1 MFYHLKK
8 TLVIINLLLPAT
20 IPLAKAK
27 PFTELFNGKNLNGWK
42 GDPELWT
49 VKDGLI
55 VGSSQQKKLKFSS
68 FLIWRK
74 GKVGDFELEYQ
85 CKVEGKNNSGVMYRS
100 VLHPN
105 IKWEMNGN
113 QIDVHPKPPFCAM
126 LYSQGTGRNIV
137 AKRGTKVIV
146 DATGKPKVIEKLGP
160 VKEVDISKW
169 NTYRVVAKGN
179 HIQHYLNGE
188 LAIDLIDKHPEVRL
202 KGLIGLQLHGGPP
215 MKVYFK
221 SIRLKKL

>member
-8 TLVIINLLLPAT
+8 NLVIISLLLPAT
-20 IPLAKAK
+20 IPLANAK
-27 PFTELFNGKNLNGWK
+27 PFTELFNGKNLDGWK

-49 VKDGLI
+49 VQEGLM
-55 VGSSQQKKLKFSS
+55 VGSSQHKKLDSSS
-68 FLIWRK
+68 FLIWQE
-74 GKVGDFELEYQ
+74 GEVGDFELKYQ
-85 CKVEGKNNSGVMYRS
+85 CKVEGNNNSGVIYRGE
-100 VLHPN
+100 LHPT
-105 IKWEMNGN
+105 KQWDMRGN

-126 LYSQGTGRNIV
+126 LYSQGTGRKIV
-137 AKRGTKVIV
+137 AKRGTKVMV

-160 VKEVDISKW
+160 VERVDISKW
-169 NTYRVVAKGN
+169 NNYRVVAKGN

-188 LAIDLIDKHPEVRL
+188 LAIDLIDKHPKVRL
-202 KGLIGLQLHGGPP
+202 SGLIGLQLHSGQP

>member
-1 MFYHLKK
+1 MFYHLKNP
-8 TLVIINLLLPAT
+8 LVIISLLLPAM

-27 PFTELFNGKNLNGWK
+27 PFTELFNGKNLYGWK

-49 VKDGLI
+49 VQEGLI
-55 VGSSQQKKLKFSS
+55 VGSSQQKKLKSSS
-68 FLIWRK
+68 FLIWQD

-100 VLHPN
+100 VLHPTK
-105 IKWEMNGN
+105 KWDMNGN
-113 QIDVHPKPPFCAM
+113 QIDVHPNPPFCAM
-126 LYSQGTGRNIV
+126 LYSQGTGRKIV
-137 AKRGTKVIV
+137 AKRGTKVMV
-146 DATGKPKVIEKLGP
+146 DATGKPKVLEKLGP
-160 VKEVDISKW
+160 VERVDISKW

-188 LAIDLIDKHPEVRL
+188 LAIDLIDKHPKVRL
-202 KGLIGLQLHGGPP
+202 NGLIGLQLHGGQP